1 MRIGW
6 MSNTNAKGTIDDVV
20 AEAGDVA
27 ADGLSTFWMSQ
38 IFGMD
43 ALTALAIVGREV
55 PGIEVGT
62 AVVPTYPRHPM
73 ALAQSALTTQLA
85 AGGRLCLGIG
95 LSHRVVV
102 EGMWGM
108 SFDRPVRH
116 MREYLDVLMPLLDQQ
131 PVNVEGEEYRVRGA
145 IAVPGASRPPVL
157 IAALGPKMLHLAGSM
172 ADGTSTWCT
181 GVRTLADYTIPTLRQ
196 AAADAGRPEPR
207 VVASFPICVTDDV
220 AAARARAAKVFAVY
234 TNLPSYRAMMD
245 REGVADASGLAV
257 VGSDSD
263 VRDQLAEVAA
273 AGVSDLNAAVF
284 AGNPEDLAR
293 TRAVLAAVSGG

>member
-6 MSNTNAKGTIDDVV
+6 MSNANAKGSIDDVV
-20 AEAGDVA
+20 AECRQVVD
-27 ADGLSTFWMSQ
+27 DGLATFWMSQ

-55 PGIEVGT
+55 PGVEVGT

-73 ALAQSALTTQLA
+73 VLAQEALTTQSA

-95 LSHRVVV
+95 LSHQVVV

-108 SFDRPVRH
+108 SYRHPVRH
-116 MREYLDVLMPLLDQQ
+116 MREYLEVLMPLLDQQ
-131 PVNVEGEEYRVRGA
+131 PVNVEGEEYRVHGA
-145 IAVPGASRPPVL
+145 IAVPGAPRPSVV

-181 GVRTLADYTIPTLRQ
+181 GVRTLAEHTIPTLRQ
-196 AAADAGRPEPR
+196 AAADAERPDPR
-207 VVASFPICVTDDV
+207 VVASFPVCVTDDV
-220 AAARARAAKVFAVY
+220 EAARARAAKVFAVY

-245 REGVADASGLAV
+245 REGVADASGLAI
-257 VGSDSD
+257 VGGESE

-273 AGVSDLNAAVF
+273 VGVTDLNAAVF
-284 AGNPEDLAR
+284 ARTPEETAR
-293 TRAVLAAVSGG
+293 TRAVLAAAS